1 MLVSAIVTIVLRERP
16 LSAASEACSRDA
28 QFGGIVAKKHG
39 MQRITTIGVAA
50 VVLVGV
56 ITVFAAEAGA
66 HGASRP
72 TATGNGPYY
81 LSLGDSL
88 SVGFQP
94 SRHHPSG
101 ADTTKGYVDDLFK
114 AYGSEI
120 PGLQEEKLGCP
131 GETSVSM
138 ATGTGSPC
146 LAAYEAAGFSSQL
159 AEAESFIETHDVAFI
174 TMDIG
179 ANDVDGCASDVGNEP
194 AVDSCV
200 ASGISTIN
208 SNLPT
213 ILSGLESADTQ
224 GAAIYGMNYYDPF
237 LALYLEAPYT
247 GPSGFAE
254 QSVTLAQDLN
264 NALAS
269 DYGAASTPVQVANVA
284 STFNTFATTVPS
296 TYTPKAPANFG
307 SLSDPLNVQ
316 AICTYTWEC
325 TTYENIHANKAG
337 YQAIA
342 TSFEA
347 TIGYLGG

>member
-1 MLVSAIVTIVLRERP
+1 VT
-16 LSAASEACSRDA
+16 
-28 QFGGIVAKKHG
+28 KKHG
-39 MQRITTIGVAA
+39 IQRGITIGVAA

-66 HGASRP
+66 HGASR

-88 SVGFQP
+88 SVGYQP
-94 SRHHPSG
+94 SRRHPDG
-101 ADTTKGYVDDLFK
+101 AETTKGYVDDLYK
-114 AYGSEI
+114 AYTSEI

-131 GETSVSM
+131 GETSTSM

-146 LAAYEAAGFSSQL
+146 LAAYQAAGFSSQL
-159 AEAESFIETHDVAFI
+159 AQAESFLETHDVAFVTI
-174 TMDIG
+174 DIG
-179 ANDVDGCASDVGNEP
+179 ANDVDGCVSDVGNQP

-200 ASGISTIN
+200 EAGIDTIN
-208 SNLPT
+208 TNLPT

-237 LALYLEAPYT
+237 LALYLESAYT

-264 NALAS
+264 SALAS
-269 DYGAASTPVQVANVA
+269 DYGGASTPVQVANVA
-284 STFNTFATTVPS
+284 QTFNTYATTVPS
-296 TYTPKAPANFG
+296 SYTPKAPANFG
-307 SLSDPLNVQ
+307 STTDPLNVQ

-337 YQAIA
+337 YKAIA
-342 TSFEA
+342 ASFEA
-347 TIGYLGG
+347 AIGYLGG